1 MELDVKTKQIVRE
14 LGEALNRAIEKSSAV
29 ADAIRRLRE
38 AGYELQLTIKME
50 IGLRELEETE
60 TQEQIT
66 PEELNLDLTDED
78 LRTLRRMKIKL
89 E

>member
-1 MELDVKTKQIVRE
+1 MELDVKTKQIVHE
-14 LGEALNRAIEKSSAV
+14 LGTAMNRAIEKSSVV

-60 TQEQIT
+60 IQEQNA
-66 PEELNLDLTDED
+66 PEEHNLDLTDED